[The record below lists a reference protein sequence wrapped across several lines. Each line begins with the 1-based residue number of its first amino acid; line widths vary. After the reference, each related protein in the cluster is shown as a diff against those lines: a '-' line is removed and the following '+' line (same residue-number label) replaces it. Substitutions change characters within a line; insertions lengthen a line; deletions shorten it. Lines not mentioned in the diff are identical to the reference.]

1 MYFQTRPHSLSWHQL
16 VKRWRLYR
24 SQLFPLTKAFL
35 RFLCFLNAAKPFYL
49 HEISFRVFFAY
60 CLACTWMERS
70 LTRWFNGTTAFQI
83 YAISKIRTQKPFLTK
98 IICTRPINQMTW
110 CYLTQTNFSAFAIR
124 NKEQESKQIFCFTLI
139 LLKENI
145 FPSTMGHKFS
155 KDSIEFQF
163 GELAS
168 LFYQF
173 ELFNVYMLWLD
184 HSMSAVSVFQL
195 HILKCNRVRNGFF
208 SLVIPFASHDES
220 MNKRRDWNE

>member
-1 MYFQTRPHSLSWHQL
+1 
-16 VKRWRLYR
+16 
-24 SQLFPLTKAFL
+24 
-35 RFLCFLNAAKPFYL
+35 
-49 HEISFRVFFAY
+49 
-60 CLACTWMERS
+60 
-70 LTRWFNGTTAFQI
+70 
-83 YAISKIRTQKPFLTK
+83 
-98 IICTRPINQMTW
+98 MTW

-173 ELFNVYMLWLD
+173 EMFNVYMLWLD

-195 HILKCNRVRNGFF
+195 HILKCNRSSGRIFF
-208 SLVIPFASHDES
+208 LSSFPLHPMMKAWTKEEIE
-220 MNKRRDWNE
+220 MNKKRKKWNKINSFRNTKTKSQLNTFNLVLWS

>member
-1 MYFQTRPHSLSWHQL
+1 MPQNHFIYM
-16 VKRWRLYR
+16 
-24 SQLFPLTKAFL
+24 
-35 RFLCFLNAAKPFYL
+35 RFLFEY
-49 HEISFRVFFAY
+49 
-60 CLACTWMERS
+60 S
-70 LTRWFNGTTAFQI
+70 LPIVWHAHGWREAWLRWFNGTTAFQF
-83 YAISKIRTQKPFLTK
+83 YAISRIRTQKPFLTK

-208 SLVIPFASHDES
+208 FSRHSLCIPWWKHEQKKRLKWIRREKK
-220 MNKRRDWNE
+220 MEWNKLISEHQYEISIKYI